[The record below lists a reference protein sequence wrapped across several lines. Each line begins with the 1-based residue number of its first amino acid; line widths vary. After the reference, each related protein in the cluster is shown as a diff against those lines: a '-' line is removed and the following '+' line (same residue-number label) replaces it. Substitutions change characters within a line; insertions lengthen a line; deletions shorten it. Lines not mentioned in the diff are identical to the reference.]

1 MKSIAT
7 IAAVICI
14 GALGCSIVSAVAPQ
28 GSTRRILNTVLGAFI
43 LCSMLVPIKNAITD
57 FNVNISITTP
67 EADLQVVAD
76 EAYNTAVMTETKAT
90 LESTLIS
97 YLENNNISPENVVI
111 QLASYDNGGIYIDK
125 ISIYISK
132 VYENKTA
139 EIINLTQG
147 KFEVKPQII
156 LR

>member
-1 MKSIAT
+1 MKSIAV
-7 IAAVICI
+7 IAAVICVA
-14 GALGCSIVSAVAPQ
+14 ALGCSLVSAVAPQ
-28 GSTRRILNTVLGAFI
+28 GNTRRILNTVLGAFI

-57 FNVNISITTP
+57 FNLNISIATP
-67 EADLQVVAD
+67 ETDLKAVAD
-76 EAYNTAVMTETKAT
+76 EAYNTAVMAETKAT
-90 LESTLIS
+90 LENTLLA
-97 YLENNNISPENVVI
+97 YLENNKISPENVEME
-111 QLASYDNGGIYIDK
+111 LASYDNGGIYIGK

-139 EIINLTQG
+139 EIINLTKE